1 MSRLTD
7 CKGPHMRRCR
17 RLLLPRRLRRT
28 RESRLSI
35 FVFERPEATGHA
47 PQVQVLKQQS
57 ECWLDMD
64 SASEELRML
73 RLFRMTVLVGL
84 VVGAVAGSSILWS
97 FSLRPTLPRFGS

>member
-1 MSRLTD
+1 MQR
-7 CKGPHMRRCR
+7 GR

-47 PQVQVLKQQS
+47 RQVQVLKQQS

-64 SASEELRML
+64 SVSEELRML

-84 VVGAVAGSSILWS
+84 VVGAVAASSILWS
-97 FSLRPTLPRFGS
+97 FHLRPTLP